1 MNLNPARKELEIA
14 KKSLFQMQLTD
25 DFEKL
30 EDLWR
35 DVLNRLERCYDKAKD
50 ACHEIPKFKSWIGNY
65 ESLRKK
71 DPLLSYLK
79 QARNADTHSIKE
91 IIVRKEHTQ
100 RQVFQKEQ
108 EILLAD
114 GVISELSQDMWEYY
128 PKRIELINITNRGVV
143 YSPPQYHR
151 GKSTNPKNVEWN
163 GHLGIMFYEEFLRNL
178 EGFLQDQKT

>member
-1 MNLNPARKELEIA
+1 MNLNPAKKELEAA

-35 DVLNRLERCYDKAKD
+35 DVLKRLERCYDKAKD
-50 ACHEIPKFKSWIGNY
+50 AYHEIPKFKSWIGNY

-91 IIVRKEHTQ
+91 IIVRKEFTQ
-100 RQVFQKEQ
+100 RQIF
-108 EILLAD
+108 
-114 GVISELSQDMWEYY
+114 
-128 PKRIELINITNRGVV
+128 
-143 YSPPQYHR
+143 
-151 GKSTNPKNVEWN
+151 
-163 GHLGIMFYEEFLRNL
+163 
-178 EGFLQDQKT
+178 